1 MLLLPRRSY
10 ASRGANRASAGRSS
24 SRTSGS
30 GAGPESEDLTVVG
43 ASRDANQDQ
52 VGDSRSASRVGG
64 GGARPDRGPPAVV
77 GGSVS

>member
-1 MLLLPRRSY
+1 
-10 ASRGANRASAGRSS
+10 
-24 SRTSGS
+24 
-30 GAGPESEDLTVVG
+30 VG

-77 GGSVS
+77 GGSMSWNGKMEHGGDRRLRADGREIGK